1 MFQATPK
8 TYGGKSML
16 QLSSNQQYLGEKELF
31 TRINFDRS
39 VQIAEETG
47 LLANP
52 GEKLA
57 WKHKLTQ
64 QIQEPIVQLA
74 LNSLASQLSPNC
86 CYHDYEH
93 TAHQVLPISVLL
105 AHKLGLSERD
115 THLVAVAAAWHD
127 LGFIQRPDG
136 AGHEVI
142 GAQMM
147 FSEMQLGRGVD
158 GTLGKVRY
166 SVDEVFK
173 CLQAV
178 LDTKLVENHEGAYNQ
193 NPVSDLGRIICTADL
208 ISFARPFGEFFS
220 GSLAVFMERTGK
232 ALFSVEQ
239 LAADPDG
246 KAFLL
251 NSMKLFN
258 YHRWLLSVD
267 NTSNPSGAQLSQ
279 EIRSVL
285 EQKMSQNMTT
295 LTGQILQQPLF
306 NAAELEATR
315 PAVQRLNILMQ
326 QGSVSSASQPE
337 AAAA

>member
-1 MFQATPK
+1 
-8 TYGGKSML
+8 ML

-31 TRINFDRS
+31 TRINFERC
-39 VQIAEETG
+39 VQIAEEVG
-47 LLANP
+47 LLADP
-52 GEKLA
+52 SEKLA
-57 WKHKLTQ
+57 WKHKLTK

-74 LNSLASQLSPNC
+74 LNSLASQLSQDC
-86 CYHDYEH
+86 CYHDYAH

-115 THLVAVAAAWHD
+115 THLVALAAAWHD

-136 AGHEVI
+136 IGHEVI

-147 FSEMQLGRGVD
+147 FSEMQLGRGSD
-158 GTLGKVRY
+158 GKLGRVHY

-239 LAADPDG
+239 LSADPDG
-246 KAFLL
+246 KTFLL

-267 NTSNPSGAQLSQ
+267 STTNPSGAERSK
-279 EIRSVL
+279 EIRSIL
-285 EQKMSQNMTT
+285 EQKMSQNMAI
-295 LTGQILQQPLF
+295 LTEQIMQQPLF
-306 NAAELEATR
+306 NATELEATR
-315 PAVQRLNILMQ
+315 PAVQRLRLLMQ
-326 QGSVSSASQPE
+326 QGFANVAQGTE